1 MEYKKSVSES
11 VSLKLYKVIQYTI
24 SQLRQKL
31 EWLYHGEGVEE
42 INDASEMDLEQK
54 ERFLN
59 DMNSVIKDLIDKF
72 GYTEKKAHKVVD
84 CAVLNEI
91 ATCSRL
97 CGKEEDYKT
106 YQKNY
111 EMLFV
116 SLLVEEIFN
125 EVKSTK
131 NN

>member
-1 MEYKKSVSES
+1 
-11 VSLKLYKVIQYTI
+11 
-24 SQLRQKL
+24 
-31 EWLYHGEGVEE
+31 
-42 INDASEMDLEQK
+42 
-54 ERFLN
+54 
-59 DMNSVIKDLIDKF
+59 
-72 GYTEKKAHKVVD
+72 VVD

>member
-1 MEYKKSVSES
+1 VLNIGGKNKMEYKES
-11 VSLKLYKVIQYTI
+11 VSFKLYKVIQYTI

-72 GYTEKKAHKVVD
+72 
-84 CAVLNEI
+84 
-91 ATCSRL
+91 
-97 CGKEEDYKT
+97 
-106 YQKNY
+106 
-111 EMLFV
+111 
-116 SLLVEEIFN
+116 
-125 EVKSTK
+125 
-131 NN
+131 